1 MGRLAILTLKG
12 HGRGRTLKGRERTAF
27 RPFHPRAWRPY
38 GPPWSTGAAWLRT
51 GAPGYRAA
59 VGVATCGCLRL
70 LWQGS
75 DEQARYC
82 AGRAMRIVHGA
93 SNIAGLPIEISRA
106 QRALGH
112 RSMAVLYRTAR
123 GAAPGSVDMEL
134 LLQGNRPRRIWGRGR
149 LLAHLLASY
158 DVFHF
163 HFHTSYLP
171 LQRDLPLWRVAG
183 KRIIFH
189 LHGCDIRDP
198 RRVRVEQPVSACAEC
213 PVHCMVPT
221 KLHLPDAIVL
231 YADRVIVSTPD
242 LLEFV
247 PGADYIPNP
256 LDSAALPRPS
266 LARRASGQEYVV
278 VHAPTDRAI
287 KGTRHLEAAIEQLR
301 AEGVPVRLQLL
312 EGLPREQMLRAC
324 LEADVAVD
332 QLLIGWFG
340 LFALEMMALGKPVIA
355 YIRPGLERYAPGL
368 PVVSAEPAT
377 IAATLRV
384 LLLDAARR
392 ERLAADGPAYVA
404 REHNPIDINCRI
416 LALYAAVGARR

>member
-1 MGRLAILTLKG
+1 
-12 HGRGRTLKGRERTAF
+12 
-27 RPFHPRAWRPY
+27 
-38 GPPWSTGAAWLRT
+38 
-51 GAPGYRAA
+51 
-59 VGVATCGCLRL
+59 
-70 LWQGS
+70 
-75 DEQARYC
+75 
-82 AGRAMRIVHGA
+82 MRIVHGA

-112 RSMAVLYRTAR
+112 RSTAVQYRTAR
-123 GAAPGSVDMEL
+123 GPAAGSVDLEL

-171 LQRDLPLWRVAG
+171 LQRDLPLWRATG

-198 RRVRVEQPVSACAEC
+198 RRVRIEQPVSACAEC
-213 PVHCMVPT
+213 PVQCMVPT
-221 KLHLPDAIVL
+221 KLQLPETIAR

-242 LLEFV
+242 LLDFM
-247 PGADYIPNP
+247 PGAEYIPNP
-256 LDSAALPRPS
+256 LDSAALPRPAS
-266 LARRASGQEYVV
+266 ARRASGGEYVV

-340 LFALEMMALGKPVIA
+340 LFALEMMAMGKPVIA

-377 IAATLRV
+377 LSATLQT
-384 LLLDAARR
+384 LLLNAGRR
-392 ERLAADGPAYVA
+392 ERLAGDGPAYVA
-404 REHNPIDINCRI
+404 RAHNTLDINTRI
-416 LALYAAVGARR
+416 LALYGSVGAHR

>member
-1 MGRLAILTLKG
+1 
-12 HGRGRTLKGRERTAF
+12 
-27 RPFHPRAWRPY
+27 
-38 GPPWSTGAAWLRT
+38 
-51 GAPGYRAA
+51 
-59 VGVATCGCLRL
+59 
-70 LWQGS
+70 
-75 DEQARYC
+75 
-82 AGRAMRIVHGA
+82 MRIVHGV

-112 RSMAVLYRTAR
+112 RSTAVLYRTAR
-123 GAAPGSVDMEL
+123 GPAAGSVDLER

-171 LQRDLPLWRVAG
+171 LQRDLPLWRATG

-198 RRVRVEQPVSACAEC
+198 GRVRVEQPVSACAEC
-213 PVHCMVPT
+213 PVQCMVPT
-221 KLHLPDAIVL
+221 KIHLPEAIAR

-242 LLEFV
+242 LLAFV
-247 PGADYIPNP
+247 PGAEYIPNP
-256 LDSAALPRPS
+256 LDAAALPRPS
-266 LARRASGQEYVV
+266 LARRGSGREYVV

-287 KGTRHLEAAIEQLR
+287 KGTRHLEAAIAQLR

-312 EGLPREQMLRAC
+312 EGLPREQLLRAC

-340 LFALEMMALGKPVIA
+340 MFALEMMALGKPVIA
-355 YIRPGLERYAPGL
+355 YIRPGLESYAPGL
-368 PVVSAEPAT
+368 PVVSAEPVT
-377 IAATLRV
+377 LAATLRT
-384 LLLDAARR
+384 LLLDAGWR
-392 ERLAADGPAYVA
+392 ERLAEDGPAYVA
-404 REHNPIDINCRI
+404 RAHNTFDINNKI
-416 LALYAAVGARR
+416 LKVYAAAGARQ

>member
-1 MGRLAILTLKG
+1 
-12 HGRGRTLKGRERTAF
+12 
-27 RPFHPRAWRPY
+27 
-38 GPPWSTGAAWLRT
+38 
-51 GAPGYRAA
+51 
-59 VGVATCGCLRL
+59 
-70 LWQGS
+70 
-75 DEQARYC
+75 
-82 AGRAMRIVHGA
+82 MRIVHGA

-112 RSMAVLYRTAR
+112 RSTAVLYRTAR
-123 GAAPGSVDMEL
+123 GPVAGSMDMEL
-134 LLQGNRPRRIWGRGR
+134 LLRGNRPQRIWGRGR
-149 LLAHLLASY
+149 LLAHLMASY

-171 LQRDLPLWRVAG
+171 LQRDLPLWRAAG

-198 RRVRVEQPVSACAEC
+198 LRVRVEHSVSACAEC
-213 PVHCMVPT
+213 PVQCMGPT
-221 KLHLPDAIVL
+221 KLHLSEVIAR

-256 LDSAALPRPS
+256 LDCASLPRSSP
-266 LARRASGQEYVV
+266 AQGGQGREYVV

-287 KGTRHLEAAIEQLR
+287 KGTRHLETAIEQLR
-301 AEGVPVRLQLL
+301 AEGVPVRLQLV

-355 YIRPGLERYAPGL
+355 YIRPELERYAPDL

-377 IAATLRV
+377 IAAALRTMFA
-384 LLLDAARR
+384 DGAWR
-392 ERLAADGPAYVA
+392 ERLAHAGPAYVA
-404 REHNPIDINCRI
+404 REHDPFDINTRI
-416 LALYAAVGARR
+416 LALYGALGTHR

>member
-1 MGRLAILTLKG
+1 VLVF
-12 HGRGRTLKGRERTAF
+12 E
-27 RPFHPRAWRPY
+27 
-38 GPPWSTGAAWLRT
+38 
-51 GAPGYRAA
+51 AA
-59 VGVATCGCLRL
+59 V
-70 LWQGS
+70 
-75 DEQARYC
+75 ARCC

-112 RSMAVLYRTAR
+112 RSTAVLYRTAR
-123 GAAPGSVDMEL
+123 GPVPGSVDLERL
-134 LLQGNRPRRIWGRGR
+134 LEGSRPRRLWGRSR
-149 LLAHLLASY
+149 LLAHLLAGY

-198 RRVRVEQPVSACAEC
+198 RRMRVEQPVSACAEC
-213 PVHCMVPT
+213 PVQCMVPT
-221 KLHLPDAIVL
+221 KLHLPEAIAR

-242 LLEFV
+242 LLDFV
-247 PGADYIPNP
+247 PGAEYIPNP
-256 LDSAALPRPS
+256 LDSAALPRPLPAR
-266 LARRASGQEYVV
+266 LADGRKYVV
-278 VHAPTDRAI
+278 VHAPTERAI
-287 KGTRHLEAAIEQLR
+287 KGTRHLEAAIEGLR

-324 LEADVAVD
+324 LEADIAVD

-355 YIRPGLERYAPGL
+355 YIRPGLERFAPGL

-377 IAATLRV
+377 IAATLRA
-384 LLLDAARR
+384 LLLDAGRR
-392 ERLAADGPAYVA
+392 ERLAEDGPAYVA
-404 REHNPIDINCRI
+404 RAHNPLDINTRI
-416 LALYAAVGARR
+416 LALYGAIGTH